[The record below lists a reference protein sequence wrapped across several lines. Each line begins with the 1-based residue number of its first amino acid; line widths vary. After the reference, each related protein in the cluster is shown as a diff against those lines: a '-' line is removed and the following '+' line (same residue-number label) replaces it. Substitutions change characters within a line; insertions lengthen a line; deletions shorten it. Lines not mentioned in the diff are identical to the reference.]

1 MTDLIDTPDAGT
13 FPPADASDTRPGD
26 NGIVDNRAGDQPGP
40 PDAPFVLGGRLH
52 WSWRGG
58 LAVLLVVAFV
68 ALPVRGLYRATG
80 SSMEEGFMLVF
91 PHLVWQGRIPN
102 VDFLHLY
109 GPGSLDILAL
119 WYQLFGYTL
128 EAERTFG
135 LLQHLGIIF
144 GIYALTRAWGR
155 VSAVGAAWIT
165 ALLIMTPIGLS
176 ALAWHGAVALA
187 LWAVVFAVRAT
198 QTHRTR
204 HWAIAGVLAG
214 LALTFR
220 PDIVL
225 AVGAALLFAVW
236 SSRRVAWKPLVI
248 GAVVGLLPLWIHLV
262 VAGPWNVFEG
272 VFLDPVF
279 HLRAGREL
287 PRPPSWGV
295 VDGAL
300 QAVAEG
306 LPPWWRLPAPK
317 ASQQLFLW
325 FFAVVIIAIAVPL
338 IAWRQRRHGNA
349 TPRTFAAARR
359 RNLRARHRA
368 AGAAAPRF
376 DAPRVGGRACR
387 GRCSPWRS
395 PKLGVRHWPARARL
409 AQLAGVGLV
418 GLLMLVVA
426 PFYTYRHYLLQTR
439 VSAGNL
445 PVPVPGRTRR
455 APVLVRRLLRGQRP
469 QRADPGPGRAHRA
482 R

>member
-1 MTDLIDTPDAGT
+1 VP
-13 FPPADASDTRPGD
+13 
-26 NGIVDNRAGDQPGP
+26 QPGP
-40 PDAPFVLGGRLH
+40 PTPWVVGGPLRRP
-52 WSWRGG
+52 SWRGVV
-58 LAVLLVVAFV
+58 AVAVVLVVIAI
-68 ALPVRGLYRATG
+68 PVRGLFKATG

-236 SSRRVAWKPLVI
+236 SSRRVAW
-248 GAVVGLLPLWIHLV
+248 GCCWS
-262 VAGPWNVFEG
+262 NM
-272 VFLDPVF
+272 
-279 HLRAGREL
+279 
-287 PRPPSWGV
+287 
-295 VDGAL
+295 
-300 QAVAEG
+300 
-306 LPPWWRLPAPK
+306 
-317 ASQQLFLW
+317 
-325 FFAVVIIAIAVPL
+325 
-338 IAWRQRRHGNA
+338 
-349 TPRTFAAARR
+349 T
-359 RNLRARHRA
+359 
-368 AGAAAPRF
+368 
-376 DAPRVGGRACR
+376 
-387 GRCSPWRS
+387 
-395 PKLGVRHWPARARL
+395 
-409 AQLAGVGLV
+409 
-418 GLLMLVVA
+418 
-426 PFYTYRHYLLQTR
+426 
-439 VSAGNL
+439 
-445 PVPVPGRTRR
+445 
-455 APVLVRRLLRGQRP
+455 
-469 QRADPGPGRAHRA
+469 
-482 R
+482 